1 MKRFFKIFLRRFGNA
16 EVSNSAVILAWYSLL
31 SIFPAVIVIGNLLP
45 IFGINARTVLD
56 YLQTAVPADVYR
68 TLAPAILSFL
78 QRGSGSLLSIGAVV
92 ALWSTSQVVA
102 AFQRTVNQAYG
113 VGENQN
119 AIANRLFSFMWMIL
133 VIVIMAIIILFF
145 TLGQVVVKQLTP
157 LLHLS
162 HNITSVVSSLKWP
175 VTLSLLFVLLLLLY
189 YFLPNVRLKWRYVW
203 VGALLSTVAWLSLS
217 QLFSLYVDYF
227 AKSVTTYKT
236 VGSVIVIMMWLNFSG
251 IVILTGSVLNASIQ
265 EFFSGEIIE
274 SRQSLH
280 WITKIW
286 RKTSKRSDDE

>member
-45 IFGINARTVLD
+45 IFGIDARTVLD
-56 YLQTAVPADVYR
+56 YLQTAVPADVYK

-133 VIVIMAIIILFF
+133 VIVIMAVIILFF

-162 HNITSVVSSLKWP
+162 RNITNVVSSLKWP
-175 VTLSLLFVLLLLLY
+175 VTLGLLFVLLLLLY
-189 YFLPNVRLKWRYVW
+189 YFLPNAHLKWRYVW
-203 VGALLSTVAWLSLS
+203 VGALASTVVWLLLS

-236 VGSVIVIMMWLNFSG
+236 VGSVIVIMMWLDFSG
-251 IVILTGSVLNASIQ
+251 IVILTGSVLNATIQ
-265 EFFSGEIIE
+265 EYFGGDIIE

-280 WITKIW
+280 WLTKIW
-286 RKTSKRSDDE
+286 QKK

>member
-1 MKRFFKIFLRRFGNA
+1 MKRFFRIFLRRFGNA
-16 EVSNSAVILAWYSLL
+16 QVSNSAVILAWYSLL

-45 IFGINARTVLD
+45 VFGINARTVLD
-56 YLQTAVPADVYR
+56 YLQTAVPADVYK
-68 TLAPAILSFL
+68 TLAPSILSFL

-119 AIANRLFSFMWMIL
+119 AIINRLFSFLWMIL
-133 VIVIMAIIILFF
+133 VIIIMAFIILFF

-162 HNITSVVSSLKWP
+162 RNITGVVSSLKWP
-175 VTLSLLFVLLLLLY
+175 VTLGLLFILLLLLY
-189 YFLPNVRLKWRYVW
+189 YFLPNAHLKWRYVW
-203 VGALLSTVAWLSLS
+203 VGALTSTIIWLLLS

-236 VGSVIVIMMWLNFSG
+236 VGSVIVIMMWLDFSG
-251 IVILTGSVLNASIQ
+251 VIILTGSVLNATLQ
-265 EFFSGEIIE
+265 EYFSGEIIE

-280 WITKIW
+280 WITKIFQ
-286 RKTSKRSDDE
+286 KE

>member
-45 IFGINARTVLD
+45 IFGIDARTVLD
-56 YLQTAVPADVYR
+56 YLQTAVPADVYK

-133 VIVIMAIIILFF
+133 VIVIMAVIILFF

-162 HNITSVVSSLKWP
+162 RNITNVVSSLKWP
-175 VTLSLLFVLLLLLY
+175 VTLGLLFILLLLLY
-189 YFLPNVRLKWRYVW
+189 YFLPNAHLKWRYVW
-203 VGALLSTVAWLSLS
+203 VGALASTVVWLLLS

-236 VGSVIVIMMWLNFSG
+236 VGSVIVIMMWLDFSG
-251 IVILTGSVLNASIQ
+251 IVILTGSVLNATIQ
-265 EFFSGEIIE
+265 EYFGGDIIE

-280 WITKIW
+280 WLTKIW
-286 RKTSKRSDDE
+286 QKK